1 MASNAS
7 TRFAIPL
14 HRSHSLISTTQ
25 VVFRYLGRL
34 SVLRDVF
41 SRDISADLHQLA
53 TNCLRVLGSI
63 PTRPPTVGER
73 YLSAFISARTPAES
87 DNDDDPDCMAVA
99 LPHPYAPRRPKAT
112 LRSSYDAQTAGGMRE
127 DSRAIDAKISLEDA
141 EDDARDRQDVVQ
153 YLSIDLIPRDPPRP
167 RAAGGMR
174 GAPRMI
180 NVEMLFW
187 RCHPHRPTP
196 STSQSAL
203 SASPK
208 ASTRFLGSLRHAR
221 APSGDEC
228 DNTKAVVHKGK
239 SARRSQPRSG
249 ANAGRYGGGNTED
262 AYRARAGRSVEG
274 THTVTGRRRREHAA
288 TDECG
293 GSSRKRRQD
302 TANRARSDTGT
313 RADGGDH
320 DRANHGRPAAT
331 AAARMRR
338 RRPVKRFDSTPPH
351 TPSRRAPARPQERG
365 DHALLA
371 ADVHEQDL
379 TSMFI
384 IPKTAS
390 SPHSTPLDDGLRA
403 MRHPFDQLP
412 SPIIPPL
419 NPVISQQGEVLLM
432 MRDLRRCAQ
441 HATKSLI
448 DDGTRERGEE
458 GECRFPSSKAVYTPL
473 PRPGIDEEAL
483 DFEGGDPHGSS
494 RSERARNEP
503 LISFSFENPT
513 FSHTARARPAGL
525 GRTSNTAETHR
536 IARQNVWESTR
547 RPPRRSRG
555 SLVLARVGEMA
566 PHPTLSLLH
575 YKDCTPRGRGA
586 LGAVESGGVGEDK
599 EAGGMS
605 RANRAPL
612 STFSASWVACATS
625 RDTGKVFGG
634 CGRGQQRRGAGWKG
648 RDNAR
653 SRRRGGH
660 LAVQ

>member
-14 HRSHSLISTTQ
+14 HRSHSLITTTQ

-41 SRDISADLHQLA
+41 SRDILADLHRLA

-73 YLSAFISARTPAES
+73 YLSAFISARTPAEL
-87 DNDDDPDCMAVA
+87 DNDNDPDCMAVA

-127 DSRAIDAKISLEDA
+127 DSRAINAKISLEDA

-153 YLSIDLIPRDPPRP
+153 YLPIDLIPRDLPRP
-167 RAAGGMR
+167 RSAGGMR

-180 NVEMLFW
+180 NAEMLVSFVFDDPFW
-187 RCHPHRPTP
+187 RCHPHRPMP
-196 STSQSAL
+196 STSQAAL

-208 ASTRFLGSLRHAR
+208 ASTRFPGSLRHAR

-262 AYRARAGRSVEG
+262 AYRARAGRY
-274 THTVTGRRRREHAA
+274 GRGDTREHAA

-302 TANRARSDTGT
+302 TANRARSDAGT

-338 RRPVKRFDSTPPH
+338 RRPVKRFDSMPPH

-419 NPVISQQGEVLLM
+419 NPAISQQGEVLLM

-441 HATKSLI
+441 HTTKCLV
-448 DDGTRERGEE
+448 DDGTRERGEEE

-483 DFEGGDPHGSS
+483 DFEGGDPHDS
-494 RSERARNEP
+494 
-503 LISFSFENPT
+503 
-513 FSHTARARPAGL
+513 
-525 GRTSNTAETHR
+525 
-536 IARQNVWESTR
+536 ESTR

-586 LGAVESGGVGEDK
+586 LGAVESGGVGEDE

-612 STFSASWVACATS
+612 STFSASRVACATS

>member
-1 MASNAS
+1 M
-7 TRFAIPL
+7 
-14 HRSHSLISTTQ
+14 
-25 VVFRYLGRL
+25 
-34 SVLRDVF
+34 
-41 SRDISADLHQLA
+41 
-53 TNCLRVLGSI
+53 
-63 PTRPPTVGER
+63 
-73 YLSAFISARTPAES
+73 
-87 DNDDDPDCMAVA
+87 
-99 LPHPYAPRRPKAT
+99 
-112 LRSSYDAQTAGGMRE
+112 
-127 DSRAIDAKISLEDA
+127 
-141 EDDARDRQDVVQ
+141 
-153 YLSIDLIPRDPPRP
+153 
-167 RAAGGMR
+167 
-174 GAPRMI
+174 
-180 NVEMLFW
+180 
-187 RCHPHRPTP
+187 P
-196 STSQSAL
+196 STSQAAL

-208 ASTRFLGSLRHAR
+208 ASTRFPGSLSAFLRPSSHRRHAR

-228 DNTKAVVHKGK
+228 DNTKAVREQGD
-239 SARRSQPRSG
+239 
-249 ANAGRYGGGNTED
+249 T
-262 AYRARAGRSVEG
+262 VEG
-274 THTVTGRRRREHAA
+274 TRTATGRRRREHAA

-302 TANRARSDTGT
+302 TANRARSDAGT

-338 RRPVKRFDSTPPH
+338 RRPVKRFDSMPPH

-365 DHALLA
+365 DHARTSRVLA

-419 NPVISQQGEVLLM
+419 NPAISQQGEVLLM

-441 HATKSLI
+441 HTTKCLV
-448 DDGTRERGEE
+448 DDGTRERGEEE

-483 DFEGGDPHGSS
+483 DFEGGDPHDS
-494 RSERARNEP
+494 
-503 LISFSFENPT
+503 
-513 FSHTARARPAGL
+513 
-525 GRTSNTAETHR
+525 
-536 IARQNVWESTR
+536 
-547 RPPRRSRG
+547 
-555 SLVLARVGEMA
+555 
-566 PHPTLSLLH
+566 
-575 YKDCTPRGRGA
+575 DCTPRGRGA
-586 LGAVESGGVGEDK
+586 LGAVESGGVGEDE

-612 STFSASWVACATS
+612 STFSASRVACATS